1 MKNALYIDFAKN
13 KIVMTTTFAKKC
25 RNTASTEYAQLQRV
39 RQDYPEFTVCTRQ
52 IKSNPNKE
60 TYAGLTY
67 EYMRNYIITHASDK
81 TREMEVAEFDE
92 LILISQCQTKA
103 KRYPT
108 IKKWFLAKYPA
119 IAKFGMAA
127 DAEEKSAETNA
138 QNVISMNI
146 APQASQPQQIGA

>member
-1 MKNALYIDFAKN
+1 MKNALYIDFAHG

-25 RNTASTEYAQLQRV
+25 YNTASAEYAQLQGV
-39 RQDYPEFTVCTRQ
+39 RRDYPNFDVVTRK

-67 EYMRNYIITHASDK
+67 EYMRNYIITHASDE
-81 TREMEVAEFDE
+81 TREKEVAEFDE
-92 LILISQCQTKA
+92 LILISKCQTKA

-127 DAEEKSAETNA
+127 DAEEQGEDPKS
-138 QNVISMNI
+138 QNVIPMPE
-146 APQASQPQQIGA
+146 AQAANEAA

>member
-1 MKNALYIDFAKN
+1 MKNALYIDFAKT

-60 TYAGLTY
+60 TYAGLNY

-127 DAEEKSAETNA
+127 DAEEKSEETNA
-138 QNVISMNI
+138 QNVIPMPE
-146 APQASQPQQIGA
+146 AQAANEAA

>member
-1 MKNALYIDFAKN
+1 MKNALYIDFAHD

-25 RNTASTEYAQLQRV
+25 QNTASAEYAQLQSV
-39 RQDYPEFTVCTRQ
+39 RRDYPTFAVTTRK

-67 EYMRNYIITHASDK
+67 EYMRNYIITHASDE

-92 LILISQCQTKA
+92 LILISKCQTKA

-108 IKKWFLAKYPA
+108 IKKWFLVKYPA

-127 DAEEKSAETNA
+127 DAEEKGEETNT
-138 QNVISMNI
+138 QNVIPMPE
-146 APQASQPQQIGA
+146 AQAANEAA

>member
-1 MKNALYIDFAKN
+1 MKNALYIDFAHD

-25 RNTASTEYAQLQRV
+25 QNTASAEYAQLQSV
-39 RQDYPEFTVCTRQ
+39 RRDYPTFAVTTRK

-67 EYMRNYIITHASDK
+67 EYMRNYIITHASDE

-127 DAEEKSAETNA
+127 DAEEKSEETNA
-138 QNVISMNI
+138 QNVIPMPE
-146 APQASQPQQIGA
+146 AQAANEAA

>member
-1 MKNALYIDFAKN
+1 MKNALYIDFAN
-13 KIVMTTTFAKKC
+13 DKIVMTTTFAKKC
-25 RNTASTEYAQLQRV
+25 QNTASAEYAQLQGV
-39 RQDYPEFTVCTRQ
+39 RRDYPTFAVTTRQ

-67 EYMRNYIITHASDK
+67 EYMRNYIMTHASDE

-92 LILISQCQTKA
+92 LILISKCQTKA

-108 IKKWFLAKYPA
+108 IKKWFLVKYPA

-127 DAEEKSAETNA
+127 DAEEKDEETNT
-138 QNVISMNI
+138 QNVIPMPE
-146 APQASQPQQIGA
+146 AQAANEAA